1 MESTSL
7 PVQQLLRR
15 MIQLAMLPLYR
26 ITLNFLLN
34 SECKELR
41 EITATPVNYLA
52 IQYKAMG
59 FTVTF

>member
-7 PVQQLLRR
+7 PVQQFLRR
-15 MIQLAMLPLYR
+15 IIQLAMLPLYG

-34 SECKELR
+34 WKCKKLR
-41 EITATPVNYLA
+41 EITATCVNYLA
-52 IQYKAMG
+52 LQYKAKG